1 MALDPDLQNSIQA
14 ALQNVDD
21 VSKTILARRD
31 LSDVKPGDD
40 VVTTAMV
47 LEKELNAVLV
57 AKSMTSPMAGSIEKS
72 IAAISPG
79 LGQLHISEA
88 KMSAKTGQLNTSKK
102 VSTEVS
108 TAFSVLL
115 KKTLTSLN
123 TVDALIKLQSPSPSP
138 SPSPSKS
145 AAGDYRKAII
155 AELGTLK
162 QSQTKVTLK
171 PLTRVG

>member
-31 LSDVKPGDD
+31 LSDVK
-40 VVTTAMV
+40 
-47 LEKELNAVLV
+47 
-57 AKSMTSPMAGSIEKS
+57 TSPMAGSIEKS

-138 SPSPSKS
+138 SPSKS